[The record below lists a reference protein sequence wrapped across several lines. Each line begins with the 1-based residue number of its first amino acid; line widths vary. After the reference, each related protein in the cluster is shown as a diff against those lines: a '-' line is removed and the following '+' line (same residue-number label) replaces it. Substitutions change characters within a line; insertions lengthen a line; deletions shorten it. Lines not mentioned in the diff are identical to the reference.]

1 MLLLTLEEAK
11 LALGNTCHFYTCPY
25 RPEGDQRIHFVQC
38 SRLTSDSIVTSI
50 WVLNGLDHKNPKEH
64 SEVPGRQLVRGG
76 DRSGALKSLCRSAK
90 LKGSGSLSLMSP
102 REGQSSLGTPS
113 FLPWDTALQI
123 CPSLLQCSGMWKFFT
138 SEKGFKFLPCCRH
151 WGL

>member
-102 REGQSSLGTPS
+102 REGQSFLGTPS

-123 CPSLLQCSGMWKFFT
+123 RPSLLQCSGMWKFFR
-138 SEKGFKFLPCCRH
+138 L
-151 WGL
+151 